1 MLHNDNGWM
10 KARTLPGIAG
20 LLNVQGLIGTRQGTY
35 EYNMNNKKTLRHT
48 KSEDSIGVSEAE
60 T

>member
-20 LLNVQGLIGTRQGTY
+20 LLDAQGLIGTRQGTY
-35 EYNMNNKKTLRHT
+35 DYNMNNKKTLKHT
-48 KSEDSIGVSEAE
+48 K
-60 T
+60 